1 MVKNLP
7 ANARDMGLIPGSGR
21 SPGVGNGDL
30 FQYTCLENPMDE
42 EPGRLQ
48 CMKFQFAVSLQRFG
62 IANLLYFSSSV
73 IHCDFNLCFSN
84 D

>member
-48 CMKFQFAVSLQRFG
+48 CMKFQFAVSVLFPTYVLQVS
-62 IANLLYFSSSV
+62 FSKFLAYVSL
-73 IHCDFNLCFSN
+73 FNGSF
-84 D
+84 